1 MDDEPDKELLID
13 NGDSTT
19 SGDVGDKEC
28 NEESSEESEKMVEWA
43 YKVMDWLV
51 YAVDAKAYSEI
62 FNRMED
68 IITAFLVLVK
78 DEHRGIV
85 MDTFRKILDRVRE

>member
-1 MDDEPDKELLID
+1 MDDEADRELLID
-13 NGDSTT
+13 DVS
-19 SGDVGDKEC
+19 SCDAGDVGSEEC
-28 NEESSEESEKMVEWA
+28 SEESNYESEKMVEWA